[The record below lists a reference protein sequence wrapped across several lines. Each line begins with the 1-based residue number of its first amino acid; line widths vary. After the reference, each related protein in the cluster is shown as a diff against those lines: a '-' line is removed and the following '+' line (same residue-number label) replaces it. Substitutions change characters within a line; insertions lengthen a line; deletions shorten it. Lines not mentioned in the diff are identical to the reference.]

1 MKIIIEKQDSIE
13 LYESEVDRILNE
25 LGHPEALVTDESRLS
40 DFFYAGRET
49 DEERA
54 VLQKLSEG
62 AARPVTVSCRLWEIA
77 RDMNL
82 RKSIH

>member
-1 MKIIIEKQDSIE
+1 MKIFIEKQDMVDDYE
-13 LYESEVDRILNE
+13 LEIDRILNE

-40 DFFYAGRET
+40 DFYIGRET
-49 DEERA
+49 DEEKE
-54 VLQKLSEG
+54 VLEKLSEE
-62 AARPVTVSCRLWEIA
+62 AARPVTIFCRLWEIA